1 MLHDASSESSS
12 NDRTLDHE
20 ANSLAR
26 SLIASAKIEPRLYP
40 KEEEENLSRW
50 KIANRKHGDTTSG
63 KNIGVAP
70 LRNPGTA
77 SWQMVRKPSSC
88 KCIPVCASAPYIA
101 QEARTRYVLYSY
113 GYSCIL
119 RRDLPH
125 RRPCKRITCTAKRSY
140 CASTC
145 SLFSLTRARRASKY
159 GKRSGEK

>member
-63 KNIGVAP
+63 KNIGVAS

-88 KCIPVCASAPYIA
+88 KCIPRVCQRPVHSTRSPHTVRLILVRILVYLAPRLATSSTVQTYYVHC
-101 QEARTRYVLYSY
+101 EALVL
-113 GYSCIL
+113 
-119 RRDLPH
+119 
-125 RRPCKRITCTAKRSY
+125 CKYLLAVLFNACTASIQIRE
-140 CASTC
+140 T
-145 SLFSLTRARRASKY
+145 
-159 GKRSGEK
+159 

>member
-1 MLHDASSESSS
+1 MPPVSPAQTIARSIT
-12 NDRTLDHE
+12 RRMG
-20 ANSLAR
+20 SLAR

-63 KNIGVAP
+63 KNIGVAS

-101 QEARTRYVLYSY
+101 QEARTRYVL
-113 GYSCIL
+113 YSCIL